1 MANNEL
7 AVFHNAVK
15 DQMPVLIKATG
26 LEQKQIES
34 KLISFAYE
42 TKKSLEASGQSIMNL
57 DAQSIKEAFKAS
69 LDTGIPVDR
78 RQLAYVIKY
87 GNAIQYQIG
96 YKGFIHRIKEI
107 QPTASI
113 KAELVFKDDILTIEK
128 VDGQVKY
135 THKVADPF
143 ARMDKLAG
151 VYAYIQ
157 YVDNGKTYSFIETM
171 GLDEINK
178 IKGKAKTKM
187 VWNEWF
193 GEMAKKAVIRRLCK
207 TLFIGNPKIEPL
219 IDVDNKN
226 FEMSPEPVHIDY
238 EKVKDMPKEV
248 QVNKADIAESTQAD
262 EIQETEVVEEPTQET
277 KEQEDAMQNIF
288 KLQTFI
294 QKEGKTSKGRDYTL
308 TTLFLEGGIQVKTF
322 DKKDFVEGQTI
333 ELHEWDKEKGQC
345 KSVTIL

>member
-1 MANNEL
+1 MAKEL
-7 AVFHNAVK
+7 ALFHDAVK
-15 DQMPVLIKATG
+15 DQFPVLIKATG
-26 LEQKQIES
+26 FDQKQLES

-42 TKKSLEASGQSIMNL
+42 TKKSLEASGQSITNL

-143 ARMDKLAG
+143 ARMDKIAG

-248 QVNKADIAESTQAD
+248 QPNKADVIEQQEQVVEQ
-262 EIQETEVVEEPTQET
+262 EIKEDTATEVDIT
-277 KEQEDAMQNIF
+277 DNIF
-288 KLQTFI
+288 VISEVT
-294 QKEGKTSKGRDYTL
+294 QKTGKTDAGREYTL
-308 TTLFLEGGIQVKTF
+308 STLTFTDGTMVKTY
-322 DKKDFVEGQTI
+322 DKKDYQKGMTVE
-333 ELHEWDKEKGQC
+333 LVEWDKEKG
-345 KSVTIL
+345 KARKVNIL

>member
-1 MANNEL
+1 MAKEL
-7 AVFHNAVK
+7 ALFHDAVK
-15 DQMPVLIKATG
+15 DQFPVLIKATG
-26 LEQKQIES
+26 FDQKQLES

-42 TKKSLEASGQSIMNL
+42 TKKSLEASGQSITNL

-87 GNAIQYQIG
+87 GNSIQYKIG

-113 KAELVFKDDILTIEK
+113 KAELVFKDDILAIEK

-248 QVNKADIAESTQAD
+248 QPNKADVIEQ
-262 EIQETEVVEEPTQET
+262 QEQVVEQEI
-277 KEQEDAMQNIF
+277 KEDTATEADITDNIF
-288 KLQTFI
+288 VISEVT
-294 QKEGKTSKGRDYTL
+294 QKTGKTDAGREYTL
-308 TTLFLEGGIQVKTF
+308 STLTFTDGTMVKTY
-322 DKKDFVEGQTI
+322 DKKDYQKGMTVE
-333 ELHEWDKEKGQC
+333 LVEWDKEKG
-345 KSVTIL
+345 KARKVNIL